1 MYEKV
6 ELHGLSRRDF
16 LRRGALTGGLLLGG
30 GSLLAACGGDDDEA
44 AEPSGGGGAGTGAG
58 AGTEAT
64 TTTAAA
70 PKEGGT
76 LRIGISGGGSNDQIA
91 VGKATNQSDFFRE
104 PQLYEG
110 LYDRDVDYN
119 LIPNLAESSEANETA
134 DQWTVRLKEGVEFH
148 NGKTVTADDI
158 IAGIQRH
165 FDESYGYTYMRT
177 PFEVIGIDPARIDK
191 IDDLTVRFNL
201 KAPYAIFEESMTYL
215 FVTPADYD
223 QANPVGTGPFKFQS
237 FTAGQESVFVKHEN
251 YHQEGPYVDELQVL
265 DFADDTARVNALLA
279 GQVDAIDSVPAG
291 QIAVVQGNDQLQI
304 LITETGLWRP
314 ITMRVDTAP
323 FDDVR
328 VRQAFRLIPNRQE
341 MIEQAMA
348 GQAIMGNDLYSPHD
362 PCSIAGVLQD
372 VPDALPQ
379 RDQDIEQAISLL
391 SQAGHDGLEVEM
403 VTSPVN
409 GGVVQMSEVF
419 VQQAKAANVTV
430 NLRRVDPGTFYGDQ
444 YLKWTFAVDWWGVT
458 PYLGQVI
465 NADGPAATWNE
476 THFDHPQFNSLF
488 QQALQELDPDKR
500 CDIQKEM
507 QRIQYEEGGYI
518 IPYHPNVVDA
528 ATAATTGWQPWKT
541 GDPLNGANVRLIS
554 FV

>member
-30 GSLLAACGGDDDEA
+30 GSLLAACGGDDE
-44 AEPSGGGGAGTGAG
+44 GGGAGEPAGGDVDTGA
-58 AGTEAT
+58 ATEAT

-110 LYDRDVDYN
+110 LWDRDVDYN
-119 LIPNLAESSEANETA
+119 LIPKLAEEAEPNETA
-134 DQWTVRLKEGVEFH
+134 DVWTVRLKEGIEFH
-148 NGKTVTADDI
+148 NGKTVTADDVI
-158 IAGIQRH
+158 TSIQRH
-165 FDESYGYTYMRT
+165 FEEDYGYTYMRT
-177 PFEVIGIDPARIDK
+177 PFEVIGIDPKRLEK
-191 IDDLTVRFNL
+191 VDDRTVRFNL
-201 KAPYAIFEESMTYL
+201 TAPYATFMDHMTYL
-215 FVTPADYD
+215 FVVPADYD
-223 QANPVGTGPFKFQS
+223 QANPVGTGPFAFQS
-237 FTAGQESVFVKHEN
+237 FTAGQESVFLKHEN
-251 YHQEGPYVDELQVL
+251 YHEEGPYVDELQIL

-279 GQVDAIDSVPAG
+279 GQVDAIDSLPAG
-291 QIAVVQGNDQLQI
+291 QIPVVEGNDDLQV
-304 LITETGLWRP
+304 LITETGIWRP
-314 ITMRVDTAP
+314 ITMRVDVAP

-328 VRQAFRLIPNRQE
+328 VRQAMRFIPNRQE
-341 MIEQAMA
+341 MIQQAMA

-362 PCSIAGVLQD
+362 PASIAGVLQD

-391 SQAGHDGLEVEM
+391 KQAGHDGLEVEL

-409 GGVVQMSEVF
+409 GGIVPMTEVF
-419 VQQAKAANVTV
+419 AQQAKAANVSV
-430 NLRRVDPGTFYGDQ
+430 KLRRVDPGTFYGDQ
-444 YLKWTFAVDWWGVT
+444 YLKWTFAVDWWGVS
-458 PYLGQVI
+458 PYLQQVI
-465 NADGPAATWNE
+465 NADGPTATWNE
-476 THFDHPQFNSLF
+476 THFNHPQFNSLF
-488 QQALQELDPDKR
+488 KQALQELDEAKR
-500 CDIQKEM
+500 TEIQKEM
-507 QRIQYEEGGYI
+507 QRIQHEEGGYL

-528 ATAATTGWQPWKT
+528 ASAATTGWQPWKT
-541 GDPLNGANVRLIS
+541 GDPLNGAQVRLIS